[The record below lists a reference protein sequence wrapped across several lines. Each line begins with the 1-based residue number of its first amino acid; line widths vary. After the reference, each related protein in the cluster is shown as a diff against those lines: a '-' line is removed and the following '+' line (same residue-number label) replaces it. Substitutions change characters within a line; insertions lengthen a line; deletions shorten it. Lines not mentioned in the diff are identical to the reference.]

1 MSLAVLRSELSKLY
15 RQRVTYASFGVIL
28 VLVALITWGSHR
40 QRERLDISERIG
52 AEFVVAGKTVT
63 SLFVAQAVMD
73 PALMVLAPVLVA
85 VTAGALIAGERQLG
99 TLRTLLTRP
108 IPRLAVLV
116 AKLIAGWSWAILLT
130 LFLGLSALGL
140 GYAVFGWGDL
150 VIFRGGL
157 TILEPHMGLIRLAEA
172 YGLACASM
180 CAVATW
186 GLMLSAIFDN
196 AMTAAGL
203 TVAVF
208 LVSGTVGAMPYF
220 ESIRHY
226 LVTTHMT
233 LYRDVLRTSIDYD
246 GLWTS
251 AQYLAAYTLAAAV
264 IAGLAFAR
272 RDVTC

>member
-1 MSLAVLRSELSKLY
+1 MSLAALRSELSKLY

-28 VLVALITWGSHR
+28 VLVALITWGSHH
-40 QRERLDISERIG
+40 QRERLDVGERIG

-85 VTAGALIAGERQLG
+85 VTAGALVAGERQLG
-99 TLRTLLTRP
+99 TLRTLLSRP
-108 IPRLAVLV
+108 VPRLSVLA
-116 AKLIAGWSWAILLT
+116 AKLIASWSWAILLT

-157 TILEPHMGLIRLAEA
+157 TILEPNTGLIRLSEA
-172 YGLACASM
+172 YGLACVSM
-180 CAVATW
+180 CVVATW
-186 GLMLSAIFDN
+186 GLMLSAIFNN

-208 LVSGTVGAMPYF
+208 LVSGTVAAMPYF
-220 ESIRHY
+220 ESIRPY

-233 LYRDVLRTSIDYD
+233 LYRDVLSTSIDY
-246 GLWTS
+246 GALWTS
-251 AQYLAAYTLAAAV
+251 AQYLAAYTLGAAAV
-264 IAGLAFAR
+264 AALVFAR